1 MQRTFQILRD
11 WETPLIILFWYYVL
25 AAIATCLVSTR
36 CSRRG
41 ITNPSRYRIIFAV
54 ALALVFT
61 PSVITDFWLFM
72 VPGPAIAGFLFL
84 LPHIFTYPHLLIDE
98 LIYYVVPMAFV
109 FCLSYA
115 ALLWLDKRR
124 SDAPRTA

>member
-1 MQRTFQILRD
+1 MQRTLEILRN
-11 WETPLIILFWYYVL
+11 WETPLIVLFWYYVI
-25 AAIATCLVSTR
+25 AAIVTCLISTR
-36 CSRRG
+36 CSQRRT
-41 ITNPSRYRIIFAV
+41 TNPSRYRMIFAA

-84 LPHIFTYPHLLIDE
+84 LPHIFTYPHLLLDE
-98 LIYYVVPMAFV
+98 LIYYVVPMALA

-115 ALLWLDKRR
+115 VLLWLDKRR